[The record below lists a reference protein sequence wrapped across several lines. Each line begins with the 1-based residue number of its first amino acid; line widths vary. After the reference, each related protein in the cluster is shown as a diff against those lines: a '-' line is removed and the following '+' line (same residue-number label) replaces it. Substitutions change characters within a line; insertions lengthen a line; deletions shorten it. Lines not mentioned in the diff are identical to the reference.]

1 MVFVFVLQWLHVF
14 LMTIL
19 LVFGDVWCL
28 LDPVASVLGVQG
40 LNLT

>member
-1 MVFVFVLQWLHVF
+1 
-14 LMTIL
+14 MTIL

-40 LNLT
+40 LNLTLILKKKVTKGH